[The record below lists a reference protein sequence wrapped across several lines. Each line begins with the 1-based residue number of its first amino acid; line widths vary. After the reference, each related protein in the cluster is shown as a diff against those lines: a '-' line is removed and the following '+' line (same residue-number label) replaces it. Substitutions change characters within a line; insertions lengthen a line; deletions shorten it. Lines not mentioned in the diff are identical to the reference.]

1 MAILDYYHIW
11 TYNPRFYSLR
21 YGHYAKWHRMAGDIY
36 VIAHVVSLWGS
47 LGFLTKH
54 TFHQG
59 AALQTYPEDIEA
71 SISHGGIDSALLTP
85 TPTAL

>member
-1 MAILDYYHIW
+1 
-11 TYNPRFYSLR
+11 
-21 YGHYAKWHRMAGDIY
+21 MAGDIY